1 MRSLFFVFL
10 MGVIFLPG
18 AAHANDWQWL
28 PYKDAVAM
36 DATTH
41 APDTKKGK
49 TPRLVVS
56 CNNLIR
62 LAYLEWPSDLGVK
75 LKELPNHANVTM
87 ALSAEEEMAEIWF
100 VSRPEKK
107 VTTIISHD
115 RAFPR
120 RLTEHRSVALRAK
133 DKQGLFDLSAT
144 FPLAGLAEIM
154 EAHNLPCR

>member
-1 MRSLFFVFL
+1 MRSLFFVL
-10 MGVIFLPG
+10 LLGVFTLPH
-18 AAHANDWQWL
+18 AANANAWQWL

-36 DATTH
+36 NATSH
-41 APDTKKGK
+41 APKLKKGK
-49 TPRLVVS
+49 VPRLVVS

-75 LKELPNHANVTM
+75 LKELPNHANV
-87 ALSAEEEMAEIWF
+87 AVLLSSEEEMAELWF

-120 RLTEHRSVALRAK
+120 LLTGHQSVELRAK
-133 DKQGLFDLSAT
+133 DKQSLFDLTAT
-144 FPLAGLAEIM
+144 FPLSGLADIM

>member
-1 MRSLFFVFL
+1 MRSLV
-10 MGVIFLPG
+10 VIVLLSILSLPH
-18 AAHANDWQWL
+18 AAYAADWQWL
-28 PYKDAVAM
+28 PYKDAVAVE
-36 DATTH
+36 AESH
-41 APDTKKGK
+41 APKTRKKK

-75 LKELPNHANVTM
+75 LKELPNHANVTLT
-87 ALSAEEEMAEIWF
+87 LSPDQEMEELWF

-120 RLTEHRSVALRAK
+120 LLTEHQSVSLRAS
-133 DKQGLFDLSAT
+133 DKEGRFDLAAT
-144 FPLAGLAEIM
+144 FSLSGLGDIM